1 MRNELQIALTNHIK
15 KRCDQYGDNL
25 QKLRDLYSEFDNAEN
40 EQITALNTLSDLLFE
55 YAICQDGSEEN
66 IFSPSQIFGIC
77 YLMQNS
83 LDIIQASINAKENL
97 ERPILELLKQGA
109 E

>member
-15 KRCDQYGDNL
+15 NRCEQYNDNL
-25 QKLRDLYSEFDNAEN
+25 EKLRDLYSEFDNAEY
-40 EQITALNTLSDLLFE
+40 EQITALNALSDLLFE
-55 YAICQDGSEEN
+55 YAVCKDVREN
-66 IFSPSQIFGIC
+66 NVFSSSQIFGIC
-77 YLMQNS
+77 YLMRNS

-97 ERPILELLKQGA
+97 EKPIIALLKQGA